1 MSANRLELTI
11 REAMQR
17 DPVIVPPERPIR
29 EVLEEMNRLRIGSV
43 LVIDEMHRLLGIFT
57 ERDLLRR
64 VVRVDNLDWR
74 DHPVAEWMST
84 APHTIGPELGWDQAI
99 EAMQRLKVRH
109 LPVLENDRVI
119 GLVSTRILMSSRA
132 AYLNERVELR
142 TSELRKFNDEL
153 LARDSEL
160 LHNLRAAGRLQ
171 TKLLLPRKPPDWPE
185 LDWAFHF
192 AALDHLGGDYYDF
205 AEPDGDHLG
214 ILIADA
220 SGHSVAAA
228 MVAVMAR
235 FAFGE
240 VSDSTLSPGLVLSEM
255 NRRLMDLAEERFVT
269 GFYGVFDR
277 RTRAFRYSN
286 AGHPYPVWYRA
297 ATGTVTEIV
306 AQGFLLGVM
315 PDEVYS
321 EREVT
326 FEPGDTIAFH
336 TDGLVEARNEIGE
349 QYGPERLM
357 ECMRQNGMRSVHEI
371 RDAILTHQRE
381 FSSGVPLSDDLTF
394 VICRVN

>member
-1 MSANRLELTI
+1 MNRSELSV
-11 REAMQR
+11 RQAMQS
-17 DPVIVPPERPIR
+17 DPVLVPPDSAVR
-29 EVLEEMNRLRIGSV
+29 EVLDLMNLRRIGSV
-43 LVIDEMHRLLGIFT
+43 LVVDSSDRLLGIFT

-64 VVRVDNLDWR
+64 VAVAESIRWR
-74 DHPVAEWMST
+74 DLPVSDWMT
-84 APHTIGPELGWDQAI
+84 AAPHTIDPELGWDQAI

-109 LPVLENDRVI
+109 LPVLEHDRVI
-119 GLVSTRILMSSRA
+119 GLISTRILMASRA
-132 AYLNERVELR
+132 EYLNERVENR
-142 TSELRKFNDEL
+142 TRELRHSNEAL
-153 LARDSEL
+153 MARDSEV

-171 TKLLLPRKPPDWPE
+171 TKLLLPRTPPVWPE
-185 LDWAFHF
+185 LKWAFHY

-205 AEPDGDHLG
+205 ATPDADHLG

-240 VSDSTLSPGLVLSEM
+240 VANGTVSPGQVLSEM
-255 NRRLMDLAEERFVT
+255 NRRLMDVAEERFVT
-269 GFYGVFDR
+269 AFYGVLNR
-277 RTRAFRYSN
+277 RTRVLRYSN

-297 ATGTVTEIV
+297 ATGTVKEIA
-306 AQGFLLGVM
+306 AQGFLLGIM

-326 FEPGDTIAFH
+326 LEPGDAIAFH

-349 QYGPERLM
+349 QYGGERLM
-357 ECMRQNGMRSVHEI
+357 ECMGRAGSKGVAELRDEI
-371 RDAILTHQRE
+371 LAHQRE
-381 FSSGVPLSDDLTF
+381 FSSGVPLTDDLTL
-394 VICRVN
+394 VVCRVE